1 MLDRLAAQIRR
12 IPPPDLPAPAEAGF
26 ATVGHAPISY
36 VTDPVGVVEP
46 VEMWVRRQACPSY
59 PRAAQYGRPPPVFD
73 GRGRK
78 GAARCCRVD
87 PVADDPFGFEAV
99 GRVAQVHRLV
109 LERTPRVLGEHILH
123 ALAWPI
129 LGNRDTPVLEDTGE
143 LEDGDLIPR
152 MVNNDTFDRLIFA
165 AR

>member
-1 MLDRLAAQIRR
+1 MS
-12 IPPPDLPAPAEAGF
+12 PDG
-26 ATVGHAPISY
+26 VMDI
-36 VTDPVGVVEP
+36 DP
-46 VEMWVRRQACPSY
+46 
-59 PRAAQYGRPPPVFD
+59 F
-73 GRGRK
+73 
-78 GAARCCRVD
+78 
-87 PVADDPFGFEAV
+87 ADDPFGFEAV

-109 LERTPRVLGEHILH
+109 LERTPRVLGEDILH